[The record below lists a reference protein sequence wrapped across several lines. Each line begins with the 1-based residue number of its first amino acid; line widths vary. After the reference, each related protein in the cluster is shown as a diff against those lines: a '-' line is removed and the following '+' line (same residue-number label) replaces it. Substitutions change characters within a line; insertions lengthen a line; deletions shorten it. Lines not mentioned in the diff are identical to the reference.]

1 MAGEADQILL
11 AINEPAIGENKS
23 ASGVESDDL
32 VASSSSK
39 AATVKMVN
47 KTTPMMYDYWKK
59 STITKADHSTF
70 HAAGWLG
77 G

>member
-11 AINEPAIGENKS
+11 AINEPAVGENKS

-59 STITKADHSTF
+59 STTPRQITLPFTPP
-70 HAAGWLG
+70 AG
-77 G
+77 